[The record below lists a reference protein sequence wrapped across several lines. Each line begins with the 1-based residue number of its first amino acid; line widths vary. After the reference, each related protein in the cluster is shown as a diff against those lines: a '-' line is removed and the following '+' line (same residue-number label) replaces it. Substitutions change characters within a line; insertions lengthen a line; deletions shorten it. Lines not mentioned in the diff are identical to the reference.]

1 MWRSWCST
9 GTTLAWLCD
18 RVGEAREKGCP
29 GRGRSRR
36 GATAL
41 MLDPVDETFFEFV
54 DTCVNEKNVQTPQL
68 QRKFAALGGTDLVV
82 RLVAMSMNDEVIIK
96 ASRALSMLL
105 QIEGCI
111 GDNSLNSTPRSTAQQ
126 TPRSMAAA
134 GGAGGISSSFSL
146 SSAHTLSSASISSAA
161 SSTSNTTACGT
172 RSHAVANALKICH
185 AGGVAALIAQMRR
198 SRNDRVLQESAS
210 ALKHLTRVYA
220 STKGWTDWAGIE
232 SIFQD
237 VEDAYGV
244 IVHLFKRSQSTFV
257 HCEIAEMLHYIS
269 LAPGGRSAL
278 GQVGAIEALIGQC
291 KASGQ
296 VGSNVTHTRTKFRV

>member
-1 MWRSWCST
+1 
-9 GTTLAWLCD
+9 
-18 RVGEAREKGCP
+18 
-29 GRGRSRR
+29 
-36 GATAL
+36 

-126 TPRSMAAA
+126 TPRSVAAA
-134 GGAGGISSSFSL
+134 GGAGSSFSL
-146 SSAHTLSSASISSAA
+146 SSAHTLSTASISSAA
-161 SSTSNTTACGT
+161 SSTSNTTAGGT
-172 RSHAVANALKICH
+172 RSHAVANAMKICH

-237 VEDAYGV
+237 VDDAYGV
-244 IVHLFKRSQSTFV
+244 IVHLFKRSQSTLV

-296 VGSNVTHTRTKFRV
+296 VGSNVRTRGPSLGFKL